1 MRQDLIGD
9 RESAESWADRLARI
23 VAPLIAPP
31 EARAPQDWGS
41 RARGGAALAP
51 QAGRVA
57 RLDAASAPGHGW
69 SRKSLSFHIMDC
81 GMSEDT
87 VATGTEAVNA
97 GHLRAF
103 IERIER
109 LEEEKKALSDD
120 IKDVYAEAKGNGFDV
135 KIIRKIV
142 SIRKQDRDKRREE
155 EEILDLYLAALGM
168 G

>member
-1 MRQDLIGD
+1 MN
-9 RESAESWADRLARI
+9 
-23 VAPLIAPP
+23 
-31 EARAPQDWGS
+31 
-41 RARGGAALAP
+41 
-51 QAGRVA
+51 
-57 RLDAASAPGHGW
+57 
-69 SRKSLSFHIMDC
+69 
-81 GMSEDT
+81 EDT

-109 LEEEKKALSDD
+109 LEEEKKALADD

>member
-1 MRQDLIGD
+1 
-9 RESAESWADRLARI
+9 
-23 VAPLIAPP
+23 
-31 EARAPQDWGS
+31 
-41 RARGGAALAP
+41 
-51 QAGRVA
+51 
-57 RLDAASAPGHGW
+57 
-69 SRKSLSFHIMDC
+69 
-81 GMSEDT
+81 MSQDT
-87 VATGTEAVNA
+87 VAKSTEAVNA

-155 EEILDLYLAALGM
+155 EEILELYLAALGM